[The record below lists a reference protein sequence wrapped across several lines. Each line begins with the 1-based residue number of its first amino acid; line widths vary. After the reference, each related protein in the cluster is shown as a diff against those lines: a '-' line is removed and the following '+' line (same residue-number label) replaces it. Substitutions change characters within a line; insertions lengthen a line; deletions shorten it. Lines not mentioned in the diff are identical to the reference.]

1 MAVNEKVSGVGAN
14 ASRTDKNLSERVA
27 RVQRDAKMQNAGNGS
42 YGSRAELTSIASGAS
57 TNVPTPNMP
66 APQVGQGPSPVSQVP
81 TVNAFAPGS
90 GRDGVPLSDGHD
102 YGPGRGSEAQPL
114 PVNAPNPDSMFIRAM
129 AAANPESR
137 QLMMM
142 VEAYNEM
149 ESEQ

>member
-1 MAVNEKVSGVGAN
+1 MAIREKVSGVGAN

-27 RVQRDAKMQNAGNGS
+27 RVQRDAKMQNASNGS
-42 YGSRAELTSIASGAS
+42 YGSRADLQSIAGGAPTS
-57 TNVPTPNMP
+57 VPTPQINMQ
-66 APQVGQGPSPVSQVP
+66 PQTPISSVP

-90 GRDGVPLSDGHD
+90 GLQGTPLSDGAQF
-102 YGPGRGSEAQPL
+102 GPGRGANVQPL
-114 PVNAPNPDSMFIRAM
+114 PVSAPNPDSIFVRAM

-149 ESEQ
+149 EAD